1 MLQGLRLHQEDR
13 ILCMSDIV
21 LPPFGEPNLLFKAEL
36 EVSMIIEGFNEHR
49 RIMRWDENTER

>member
-36 EVSMIIEGFNEHR
+36 EVSMIIEGLTNIAE
-49 RIMRWDENTER
+49 